1 VKKILLKLMMVLICF
16 QTTWVQ
22 AAVMGDQVV
31 GYSSS
36 ITAHEHIA
44 HDHVSTTSHVHDH
57 DCEKCVQ
64 HCHQTSMLLT
74 QFTQTQFASDSS
86 ALSIHA
92 KRLIAT
98 APPSKIER
106 PKWDAT
112 AV

>member
-1 VKKILLKLMMVLICF
+1 VKKVLLKLMMILICI

-22 AAVMGDQVV
+22 ASTMKDKLAGH
-31 GYSSS
+31 SPH
-36 ITAHEHIA
+36 ITASEHSAHEHVTA
-44 HDHVSTTSHVHDH
+44 VSHLHDH

-64 HCHQTSMLLT
+64 HCHQASALLMQVAPT
-74 QFTQTQFASDSS
+74 LISPYRS
-86 ALSIHA
+86 ALSTYN
-92 KRLIAT
+92 KRALAT